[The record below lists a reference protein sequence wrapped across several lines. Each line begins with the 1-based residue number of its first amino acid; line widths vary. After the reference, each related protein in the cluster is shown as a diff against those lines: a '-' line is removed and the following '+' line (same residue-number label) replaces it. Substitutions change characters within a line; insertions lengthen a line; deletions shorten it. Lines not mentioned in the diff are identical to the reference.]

1 MYPRTHPGALTKTTR
16 PTLASVLAREQLF
29 SVLDARQHSSVLW
42 VWGPPG
48 SGKTTLVASYLE
60 SRELDSHWY
69 QLDSGDSDVATFFYF
84 MGLAVTRARGQAD
97 EAMPLY
103 TSEYRHDLGA
113 FSRHYF
119 QNLYASLELPF
130 ALVLDNYQEVSAQSA
145 FHSAILDAV
154 AELPSHGCIIVVS
167 RSEPPASMVR
177 LRANQAMQMLGW
189 NELRLAREESDAIVK
204 LWGANIDDA
213 ALGQIYEKTQGWAAG
228 LILMLDQ
235 ATASGTTANLP
246 VASAPQLIFDYLAGE
261 VFQKFDDAT
270 QQLLLHT
277 AFLPQVTESMAI
289 ELTGNDNAA
298 EILYKLYRGN
308 YYVSMKSGSTGP
320 VYAYHPLFHEFLV
333 TRACEHFQNSQGL
346 SLRRRSATLMETQ
359 GMVDDAVYLLNQD
372 EDWTESKR
380 LVLEHAAEML
390 HHGRADTLEN
400 WIDEFPESVLEQDP
414 WLQYWRASCRF
425 LTSQRESR
433 LLYENA
439 FTVFSSAHTDNREGL
454 LLSCAGAMDSIIHE
468 LDDFSLLDRW
478 IEDAEKL
485 LSITEWLSRTS
496 RPTEAEARATVS
508 LFVSLVLRQPHHPDI
523 KKWSERARKLCG
535 QLEETVS
542 RMSAQLLVAINLNYT
557 GQFSQAEELVTEMR
571 AMFDSPDLPPLAL
584 TILKDIEAMYYML
597 NADRDACLAAVYEGI
612 EIAESSGVDA
622 WTTHLLSNGIGGALG
637 AGDLDTAEEL
647 LAKMREGSREVRRLD
662 LCNLH
667 YYSAWLAMLR
677 EDHVGAHRELKTAL
691 RLATETGCPFYVIL
705 CRTAMAQVLAAL
717 GDERRAASQLRR
729 VHEGAREID
738 NPLFEFMSLMV
749 YAHSAFDHGRERS
762 ALNSLRYALGV
773 GREHGFKHFLW
784 WQPAMMAKLCVRALQ
799 AGIEVEYV
807 RDLIRQRDLMP
818 EEPPV
823 EVEEWP
829 WPFQIRA
836 FGRFEVVRDGKP
848 LGLFAKLQGKPLE
861 LLKALVGF
869 GGDDIQEFKLAES
882 IWPRIDGDYAQR
894 SLTTTLHRL
903 RKNLGIDQVI
913 ALRNGRLALDPRF
926 CWLDLRAFEAI
937 TRKVDGR
944 LKSVGAPASVECVK
958 LLRDRLLG
966 LYRGP
971 FMASEGDDARYVGL
985 RERLRNKF
993 ERCVGELARYF
1004 EAAGEWEQAIDC
1016 YLRSL
1021 EADELAE
1028 AFYRRLM
1035 LCYRELGRQAEA
1047 VDVYNTCKRVF
1058 NAELNVEP
1066 SPETK
1071 AVYERVLR
1079 EL

>member
-29 SVLDARQHSSVLW
+29 SVLDERQHASVLW

-84 MGLAVTRARGQAD
+84 MGLAVTRARGRPSGSP
-97 EAMPLY
+97 PLY
-103 TSEYRHDLGA
+103 TSEYRRDLGA

-119 QNLYASLELPF
+119 QSLYASLELPF
-130 ALVLDNYQEVSAQSA
+130 ALVLDNYQEVSPQSA

-154 AELPSHGCIIVVS
+154 AELPPHGCIIVIS

-189 NELRLAREESDAIVK
+189 NDLRLLREESDAIVK
-204 LWGANIDDA
+204 LWGADIDEA
-213 ALGQIYEKTQGWAAG
+213 GLGQIYEKTQGWAAG

-235 ATASGTTANLP
+235 AAATGTTTALP

-261 VFQKFDDAT
+261 VFQKFDHAT
-270 QQLLLHT
+270 RQLLLMT

-289 ELTGNDNAA
+289 ELTGEPAA
-298 EILYKLYRGN
+298 GDILARLHRGN
-308 YYVSMKSGSTGP
+308 YYVSMRSGSTGP
-320 VYAYHPLFHEFLV
+320 VYAYHPLFREFLV
-333 TRACEHFQNSQGL
+333 TRACETFLDSKGQR
-346 SLRRRSATLMETQ
+346 LRRRSAALMEAE
-359 GMVDDAVYLLNQD
+359 GMVDDAVDLLNQNQ
-372 EDWTESKR
+372 DWMESKR
-380 LVLEHAAEML
+380 LVLEHATEML
-390 HHGRADTLEN
+390 HHGRADTLEY
-400 WIDEFPESVLEQDP
+400 WIDEFPESILEQDP

-433 LLYENA
+433 LLYEEA
-439 FTVFSSAHTDNREGL
+439 FALFASMETGDREGL
-454 LLSCAGAMDSIIHE
+454 LLTCAGAMDSIIHE

-478 IEDAEKL
+478 IEDAGRL
-485 LSITEWLSRTS
+485 LSSTEWQSRKS
-496 RPTEAEARATVS
+496 GPTEAEARATVS
-508 LFVSLVLRQPHHPDI
+508 LFLSLVLRQPHHPEI
-523 KKWSERARKLCG
+523 KQWSERARKLCG
-535 QLEETVS
+535 RLRETMS

-557 GQFSQAEELVTEMR
+557 GQFSQAKELVTEMR
-571 AMFDSPDLPPLAL
+571 AMFESPDVPPLAL

-597 NADRDACLAAVYEGI
+597 NADRDACLEAVYEGI

-622 WTTHLLSNGIGGALG
+622 WTTHLLSNGVGGALG

-647 LAKMREGSREVRRLD
+647 IAKMREGSREIRRLD

-667 YYSAWLAMLR
+667 YYSAWLDMLR
-677 EDHVGAHRELKTAL
+677 EDYVAAHRELKTAL
-691 RLATETGCPFYVIL
+691 RLATETGCPFYVML
-705 CRTAMAQVLAAL
+705 CRTAMAQVLAVL

-749 YAHSAFDHGRERS
+749 YAHSAFEHGRERS
-762 ALNSLRYALGV
+762 ALNSLRYAMGV

-807 RDLIRQRDLMP
+807 KDLIRQRNLMP
-818 EEPPV
+818 DEPPL

-836 FGRFEVVRDGKP
+836 FGRFEILRDGKP
-848 LGLFAKLQGKPLE
+848 MGFFAKLQGKPME

-903 RKNLGIDQVI
+903 RKNLGIDQVV

-926 CWLDLRAFEAI
+926 CWLDLRAFEEL
-937 TRKVDGR
+937 TRKIDSC
-944 LKSVGAPASVECVK
+944 LKSAGSSVSMECVNR
-958 LLRDRLLG
+958 LRERLLE

-971 FMASEGDDARYVGL
+971 FMASEGDDPRYVGL

-1004 EAAGEWEQAIDC
+1004 ETAGEWELAVDC
-1016 YLRSL
+1016 YIRSL

-1058 NAELNVEP
+1058 NAELNIEP